1 MTYSDILGTNKKPTI
16 KEKMYTFQEPH
27 PTGGDCVVTIST
39 SQIVAYMTKIGAKTK
54 IQKKH
59 PNLNVS
65 DEILIQDFCTVH
77 WASEVT

>member
-1 MTYSDILGTNKKPTI
+1 MTYNDILGTKKKPTI

-27 PTGGDCVVTIST
+27 STGGDCVVTISS
-39 SQIVAYMTKIGAKTK
+39 SQIVKYMINIGMKTR

-59 PNLNVS
+59 PNLNVT
-65 DEILIQDFCTVH
+65 DEILIEDFCTVH